1 MSKENHI
8 WILEKNLIEEL
19 NDNKEEILN
28 SSYPED
34 LINDYA
40 DSWIPI
46 YNWDVLETAQSDVY
60 LLSEADE
67 DETGGS
73 IVQKIQTAIYYRLTD
88 AGNKWLQDNQN
99 EEVA

>member
-8 WILEKNLIEEL
+8 WILEINLIEEL